1 LFQYHKEKLPTF
13 LGKYVSK
20 LDQKHKYETRLS
32 DTKNMLSEN
41 DSNNQYLLAPK
52 FGPKFQII

>member
-41 DSNNQYLLAPK
+41 DSNN
-52 FGPKFQII
+52 